1 MAIYKTIS
9 SQALIRKV
17 LRDLRPASTN
27 WLEDA
32 IEWIGEALEHIG
44 ASTQLETKQK
54 VLTVKEYK
62 TLLPSDLYYVNM
74 VATSSQT
81 GTAISTQLSELKDE
95 LATLNASIA
104 SNPNQDLY
112 AQLRDITGRIIT
124 LQAGY
129 FKDVATLTP
138 LKYGTTTF
146 PKDIH
151 CSKCV
156 NEVST
161 ATDWYII
168 ENGYLKTSFLT
179 GELCISYMAFP
190 TDVDCYP
197 LVPDDISFRE
207 AIFWYI
213 YKKLLLGGYIEL
225 AKMQQNGIKYDF
237 ADERW
242 RYYCTQARN
251 NANYPDIDRMESFM
265 NQWVR
270 LVPDLNRHENNFTD
284 LGDRET
290 LYRG

>member
-17 LRDLRPASTN
+17 LRDLRPVNTN
-27 WLEDA
+27 WLDDA
-32 IEWIGEALEHIG
+32 VEWVGEALEHIG

-54 VLTVKEYK
+54 VLSVKEYK

-74 VATSSQT
+74 VATSTQT
-81 GTAISTQLSELKDE
+81 GTAISTQLSELKAE

-112 AQLRDITGRIIT
+112 AQLRDISGRIIT
-124 LQAGY
+124 LQGGY
-129 FKDVATLTP
+129 FKDAETLTP

-146 PKDIH
+146 PRDIH

-156 NEVST
+156 NELAT
-161 ATDWYII
+161 AADWYII
-168 ENGYLKTSFLT
+168 ENGYIKTSFLT

-225 AKMQQNGIKYDF
+225 SKMQQNGIKYDF

-270 LVPDLNRHENNFTD
+270 LVPDLNRHENNFTE

-290 LYRG
+290 LYRS

>member
-1 MAIYKTIS
+1 
-9 SQALIRKV
+9 
-17 LRDLRPASTN
+17 
-27 WLEDA
+27 
-32 IEWIGEALEHIG
+32 
-44 ASTQLETKQK
+44 
-54 VLTVKEYK
+54 
-62 TLLPSDLYYVNM
+62 M
-74 VATSSQT
+74 VATSTQT
-81 GTAISTQLSELKDE
+81 GTAISTQLSELKAE
-95 LATLNASIA
+95 LATLNTSLA

-112 AQLRDITGRIIT
+112 SQLRDISGRIIT
-124 LQAGY
+124 SQAGY
-129 FKDVATLTP
+129 FRDAETLTP

-156 NEVST
+156 NEL
-161 ATDWYII
+161 ATSADWYTI
-168 ENGYLKTSFLT
+168 ENGYIKTSFLT

-225 AKMQQNGIKYDF
+225 SKMQQNGIKYDF
-237 ADERW
+237 ADEKW

-270 LVPDLNRHENNFTD
+270 LVPDLNRHENNFTE

-290 LYRG
+290 LYRN